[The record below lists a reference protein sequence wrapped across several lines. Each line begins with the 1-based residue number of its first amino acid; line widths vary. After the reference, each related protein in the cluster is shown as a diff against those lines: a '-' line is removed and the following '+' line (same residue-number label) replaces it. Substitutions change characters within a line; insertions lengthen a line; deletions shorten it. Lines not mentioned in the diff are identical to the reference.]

1 MTLTR
6 HTPLEIKMAL
16 AYYTSPHPEG
26 LFPRDQW
33 ESEAAQD
40 ARSWLLRAGLVDRL
54 DFPHPTE
61 KLRAFAQAILNTPL
75 PVPQWVIP
83 KEAE

>member
-1 MTLTR
+1 MTK

-26 LFPRDQW
+26 LFPPLQW

-40 ARSWLLRAGLVDRL
+40 AREWLLHVGFVDRL
-54 DFPHPTE
+54 DFPRPTE
-61 KLRAFAQAILNTPL
+61 KLRVFVEAILNM
-75 PVPQWVIP
+75 PVPVAYWAIP
-83 KEAE
+83 KEDE